1 MKNMLNNLQG
11 ALQERRLTTVTKALS
26 ELAERLAYQLRL
38 PYTEVLHFIA
48 READDRYA
56 IEFAAKLHLHYSS
69 LERQNEGL
77 VFTLEFEG
85 DAYADSPN
93 PSLHE
98 LFYAAVVNSV
108 SSCAYGTGWQ
118 GKSIP
123 TPPEFAENLEV
134 RSQTLLL
141 VELKDLLGRIAEK
154 G

>member
-1 MKNMLNNLQG
+1 MRNMLNNLQD
-11 ALQERRLTTVTKALS
+11 ALQTKRLAAVTKALS
-26 ELAERLAYQLRL
+26 ELAERLAYQLRS
-38 PYTEVLHFIA
+38 PYAKVLHFIA
-48 READDRYA
+48 REEDDRYA
-56 IEFAAKLHLHYSS
+56 IEFAAKLHLHYSI
-69 LERQNEGL
+69 LGKQNKGL

-108 SSCAYGTGWQ
+108 SSYAYGPGWH

-123 TPPEFAENLEV
+123 TPPEFAENLET
-134 RSQTLLL
+134 RSQTALL
-141 VELKDLLGRIAEK
+141 VELKNLLGQMVEK